1 MLYRDLAAYEGEKPA
16 LQVISAKKAQG
27 TKTEVLNAGAD
38 NMKENIAED
47 NSNITPNKYYSGEIV
62 YRDFEAG
69 DVKTKTQMDFVKM
82 LIGII

>member
-1 MLYRDLAAYEGEKPA
+1 MLYRDLAAYEGGKPA

-47 NSNITPNKYYSGEIV
+47 NSNITPNK
-62 YRDFEAG
+62 
-69 DVKTKTQMDFVKM
+69 
-82 LIGII
+82 